1 MMVAQMSPKEI
12 SYRITG
18 RLSFDYQLVIQAQS
32 LEEAEYFAG
41 DIDLDR
47 WTEVNSDW
55 EIIDVSRNYFL
66 KRIKNDGE

>member
-1 MMVAQMSPKEI
+1 MVAAVASKEI

-47 WTEVNSDW
+47 WTEVSSDW
-55 EIIDVSRNYFL
+55 EIMDVSRNYFL
-66 KRIKNDGE
+66 KKI